1 MADRINFSQ
10 NINVSVQVG
19 DTLYY
24 TNVTG
29 GAGNPIEIGLV
40 TEVGSN
46 FVEVGGEI
54 NGVIQSAS
62 TPTFATDLFFM
73 FKKPNLNNAS
83 VKGYFAEARIAT
95 NSNVKTELFTLGSEI
110 TQSSK

>member
-29 GAGNPIEIGLV
+29 GAGNPIEIGPI

-46 FVEVGGEI
+46 FVVV
-54 NGVIQSAS
+54 NGPNA

-95 NSNVKTELFTLGSEI
+95 NSNIKTELFTLGSEI

>member
-1 MADRINFSQ
+1 MADKINFSQ

-29 GAGNPIEIGLV
+29 GAGNPIEIGPI

-46 FVEVGGEI
+46 QLLQLICFLCLKNQI
-54 NGVIQSAS
+54 
-62 TPTFATDLFFM
+62 
-73 FKKPNLNNAS
+73 
-83 VKGYFAEARIAT
+83 
-95 NSNVKTELFTLGSEI
+95 
-110 TQSSK
+110 

>member
-1 MADRINFSQ
+1 MADKINFSQ

-29 GAGNPIEIGLV
+29 GAGNLIEIGPI
-40 TEVGSN
+40 TAVGDK
-46 FVEVGGEI
+46 FVEI
-54 NGVIQSAS
+54 AS
-62 TPTFATDLFFM
+62 NTAPAFVNDQTFFM

>member
-10 NINVSVQVG
+10 NINVLVQVG
-19 DTLYY
+19 DNLYY

-29 GAGNPIEIGLV
+29 GAGNPIEIGPI

-46 FVEVGGEI
+46 FVVVDGP
-54 NGVIQSAS
+54 NA
-62 TPTFATDLFFM
+62 TPTPFATDLFFM

-83 VKGYFAEARIAT
+83 VKGYFAEAKFEN
-95 NSNVKTELFTLGSEI
+95 NSKEKAELFAVGSEI
-110 TQSSK
+110 VQSRK

>member
-1 MADRINFSQ
+1 MADKINFSQ

-29 GAGNPIEIGLV
+29 GAGNLIEIGPI

-46 FVEVGGEI
+46 FVVVDGPGT
-54 NGVIQSAS
+54 

-73 FKKPNLNNAS
+73 FKKPRHNNPS
-83 VKGYFAEARIAT
+83 VKGYYAEARMSIGS
-95 NSNVKTELFTLGSEI
+95 SNKKELFSIGSEI

>member
-1 MADRINFSQ
+1 MADKINFSQ

-29 GAGNPIEIGLV
+29 GAGNLIEIGPI

-46 FVEVGGEI
+46 FVVVDGPGT
-54 NGVIQSAS
+54 

-73 FKKPNLNNAS
+73 FKKPNLNNSS

>member
-29 GAGNPIEIGLV
+29 GAGNLEEIGPI

-46 FVEVGGEI
+46 FVVVDGPDPTPVGFF
-54 NGVIQSAS
+54 
-62 TPTFATDLFFM
+62 TPLFFM
-73 FKKPNLNNAS
+73 FKKPDFNNAS

-95 NSNVKTELFTLGSEI
+95 KSNSKIELFTLGSEI

>member
-29 GAGNPIEIGLV
+29 GAGNPIEIGPI

-46 FVEVGGEI
+46 FVVVDGP
-54 NGVIQSAS
+54 NA
-62 TPTFATDLFFM
+62 TPAFTNDLFFM

-95 NSNVKTELFTLGSEI
+95 NSNTKTELFTLGSEI

>member
-1 MADRINFSQ
+1 MADKINFSQ

-29 GAGNPIEIGLV
+29 GAGNLEEIGPI

-46 FVEVGGEI
+46 FVVVDGPIVTGKRLYFEK
-54 NGVIQSAS
+54 N
-62 TPTFATDLFFM
+62 LFYL
-73 FKKPNLNNAS
+73 P
-83 VKGYFAEARIAT
+83 
-95 NSNVKTELFTLGSEI
+95 
-110 TQSSK
+110 

>member
-19 DTLYY
+19 DSLYY

-29 GAGNPIEIGLV
+29 GTGNPIEIGPII
-40 TEVGSN
+40 EVGSN
-46 FVEVGGEI
+46 FVVV
-54 NGVIQSAS
+54 NGPFS
-62 TPTFATDLFFM
+62 TPAFTTDLFFM

>member
-29 GAGNPIEIGLV
+29 GASNPIEIGPI

-46 FVEVGGEI
+46 FVVV
-54 NGVIQSAS
+54 NGPNA
-62 TPTFATDLFFM
+62 TPTPFATDLFFM